1 MISLGMI
8 TSYQI
13 VYVCVCV
20 CVCVSPLLEAP
31 LGPLGHCQ
39 NVASLSFLY
48 SYYFG
53 RCSSE
58 LDEQVLLAHSRGSSS
73 GYSNS
78 LHDFSVSISGC
89 YKDVYVSRFFARTPR
104 P

>member
-1 MISLGMI
+1 MM

-20 CVCVSPLLEAP
+20 CVCVCVSPSLAAP
-31 LGPLGHCQ
+31 LEPLGHCQ
-39 NVASLSFLY
+39 NVASLSFFY
-48 SYYFG
+48 SYYFD

-89 YKDVYVSRFFARTPR
+89 YKDVYVSSFFSRTPR